1 MKKRIEFRF
10 SGRVQG
16 VGFRYTA
23 CHLASLLGLT
33 GWVYNDWDGS
43 VVMQA
48 QGEEENLMQMVERL
62 ENNDRFIQIEGIE
75 KQELAL
81 EEHELSFEVKY

>member
-1 MKKRIEFRF
+1 M
-10 SGRVQG
+10 
-16 VGFRYTA
+16 
-23 CHLASLLGLT
+23 
-33 GWVYNDWDGS
+33 
-43 VVMQA
+43 MQA

-62 ENNDRFIQIEGIE
+62 ENNDRFIRIEGIE